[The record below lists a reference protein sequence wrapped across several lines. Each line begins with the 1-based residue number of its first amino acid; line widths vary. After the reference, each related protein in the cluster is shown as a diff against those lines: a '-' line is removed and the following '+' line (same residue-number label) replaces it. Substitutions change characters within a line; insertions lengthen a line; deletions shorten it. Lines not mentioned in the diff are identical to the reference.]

1 MSGKRACARA
11 LFVLVS
17 WAWLSPL
24 QPCWAQTPSLG
35 SSAPVL
41 MWQYGGCIPG
51 PYCNTGWYSSPVVAD
66 LDGDGQQDVIW
77 GSYDVVA
84 LNGANGSLKWRAPSG
99 NRVWPGIAVADLTGN
114 GTLEVIVGR
123 SSDQLTV
130 YDRFGNVVWT
140 KNPFGTGELRTLAVA
155 DLESDGRLEIL
166 VGRTGSNQTPQ
177 LTVFE
182 PNGTVRPGWPVR
194 HSGEPGFGWGLYNEN
209 VAVADMKGDGFKQVF
224 SPTTG
229 HYITAVDRNGNQLP
243 ANAIY
248 NNISPVGP
256 KVWSQVGVHVDNA
269 VDLRGFANCGVEH
282 RPTFEGS
289 APVVTDVDG
298 DGVPE
303 LIVVGNIYNC
313 GTNTS
318 LYHMPFIFK
327 LDRTRWNGSG
337 FDWTVIPTPGPGSAP
352 RSEDY
357 NVIENVVPN
366 AVVADL
372 DGDGFKEIL
381 FPSYDGKVHA
391 YWLDKTEHGSWPYTV
406 PTSGAPGDDFRFAS
420 EPVVVDLD
428 NDGHA
433 EVIFTSWPKKATG
446 GVGQLH
452 VLDYLGRELYRVD
465 LPTPAIGAGW
475 NGSLGAPTIA
485 NIDSDPDLE
494 LVMGTNA
501 SGVVAYK
508 LPNTANARV
517 LWGTGRGNY
526 GRTGVPGTVTA
537 PPPPDTTPPTVS
549 ITSPSSGQTVSG
561 TVTVTAS
568 ASDNVGVAG
577 VQFLLDG
584 ANLGAESTA
593 APYSISWNTA
603 AASNG
608 SHTLTTVARDA
619 AGNVSPVSA
628 PVTVTVA
635 NNAPPP
641 PPPGTTRFEET
652 DPSIAYSGGWTPNGS
667 FSWSG
672 GTAAFSTAPGA
683 RATFTFTGPSVSW
696 IGGRAS
702 STGIARISLDGVF
715 LTEVDTYS
723 KTLEVRVP
731 MFAATG
737 LANARHT
744 LTIEVTGRQNAAAM
758 NAFVVVDAFDVP
770 AATISRLQE
779 TDPSITYS
787 AGSLVAPDWLPFDT
801 SRAWSAG
808 IATLSKTPGAK
819 ASISFTGTGIRW
831 IGARG
836 PQTGIARVSLD
847 GVVVPPIDTYSA
859 TEQIQAE
866 VFAKQGLADTS
877 HTLTVE
883 VTGGQNAASTSPL
896 IVVDAF
902 EVTMSGTRHQDTDP
916 AIAYGPNWIQDNRD
930 KAYSEGASAE
940 SHTVGAQATITFA
953 GTGIRWIGARG
964 PQCGIARIFLDG
976 AFVEDFDTYFQTEG
990 PQHADF
996 FRSGLAPGTHTLSI
1010 QVIGKNT
1017 LSIDFWIL
1025 IDAFDVIP

>member
-1 MSGKRACARA
+1 M
-11 LFVLVS
+11 LVS
-17 WAWLSPL
+17 WVWLSPL

-35 SSAPVL
+35 SGAPVL

-66 LDGDGQQDVIW
+66 LDGDGRQDVIW

-130 YDRFGNVVWT
+130 YDRLGNVVWT
-140 KNPFGTGELRTLAVA
+140 QNPFGTGELRTLAVA

-209 VAVADMKGDGFKQVF
+209 VAVADMNGDGFKQVF

-269 VDLRGFANCGVEH
+269 VDLRGYANCGVEH

-289 APVVTDVDG
+289 APAVSDVDG

-303 LIVVGNIYNC
+303 LIVVGNVYNC

-327 LDRTRWNGSG
+327 LDRTRWSGSG
-337 FDWTVIPTPGPGSAP
+337 FDWTAIPTPGPGSAP
-352 RSEDY
+352 LSEDY

-406 PTSGAPGDDFRFAS
+406 PTRGAPGDDFRFAS

-452 VLDYLGRELYRVD
+452 VLDYLGRELYRVG

-723 KTLEVRVP
+723 KTEEIRVP

-758 NAFVVVDAFDVP
+758 GAFVVVDAFDVP

-779 TDPSITYS
+779 TDPSIAYS
-787 AGSLVAPDWLPFDT
+787 AGSFVAPDWSPFDT

-808 IATLSKTPGAK
+808 LATLSTVTGAK
-819 ASISFTGTGIRW
+819 ASITFTGTGISW

-836 PQTGIARVSLD
+836 PQTGIARVTLD
-847 GVVVPPIDTYSA
+847 GVVSPLVDTYSS

-866 VFAKQGLADTS
+866 VFTTKQGLADTS
-877 HTLTVE
+877 HTLTIE
-883 VTGGQNAASTSPL
+883 VTGDQNTLSTSPL
-896 IVVDAF
+896 IVVDGF
-902 EVTMSGTRHQDTDP
+902 EVRMSGTRHQDTDP

-940 SHTVGAQATITFA
+940 SHTVGAQATITFT

-964 PQCGIARIFLDG
+964 PQCGMARISLDG

-990 PQHADF
+990 PQSTDF
-996 FRSGLAPGTHTLSI
+996 FKDGLPARTHTLTI
-1010 QVIGKNT
+1010 EVIDKNP
-1017 LSIDFWIL
+1017 LSSDFWIL

>member
-1 MSGKRACARA
+1 M
-11 LFVLVS
+11 LVS

-24 QPCWAQTPSLG
+24 QPSWAQTLSLG
-35 SSAPVL
+35 SGAPVL

-66 LDGDGQQDVIW
+66 LDGDGRQDVIW

-130 YDRFGNVVWT
+130 YDRLGNVVWT
-140 KNPFGTGELRTLAVA
+140 QNPFGTGELRTLAVA

-166 VGRTGSNQTPQ
+166 VGRTGSDQTPQ

-209 VAVADMKGDGFKQVF
+209 VAVADMNGDGFKQVF

-269 VDLRGFANCGVEH
+269 VDLRGYANCGVEH

-289 APVVTDVDG
+289 APAVSDVDG

-303 LIVVGNIYNC
+303 LIVVGNVYNC

-372 DGDGFKEIL
+372 DGDGLKEIL

-406 PTSGAPGDDFRFAS
+406 PTRGAPGDDFRFAS

-452 VLDYLGRELYRVD
+452 VLDYLGRELYRVG

-608 SHTLTTVARDA
+608 SHALTTVARDA

-723 KTLEVRVP
+723 KTLEVRVT

-737 LANARHT
+737 LTNTSHT
-744 LTIEVTGRQNAAAM
+744 LTIEVTGRQNASATGALL
-758 NAFVVVDAFDVP
+758 VVDAFDVP

-779 TDPSITYS
+779 TDPSIAYS
-787 AGSLVAPDWLPFDT
+787 AGSFVAPDWSPFDT

-808 IATLSKTPGAK
+808 LATLSTTTGAK
-819 ASISFTGTGIRW
+819 ASITFTGTGISW

-836 PQTGIARVSLD
+836 PQTGIARV
-847 GVVVPPIDTYSA
+847 
-859 TEQIQAE
+859 
-866 VFAKQGLADTS
+866 
-877 HTLTVE
+877 TLE
-883 VTGGQNAASTSPL
+883 
-896 IVVDAF
+896 
-902 EVTMSGTRHQDTDP
+902 
-916 AIAYGPNWIQDNRD
+916 
-930 KAYSEGASAE
+930 
-940 SHTVGAQATITFA
+940 
-953 GTGIRWIGARG
+953 IGRAH
-964 PQCGIARIFLDG
+964 
-976 AFVEDFDTYFQTEG
+976 V
-990 PQHADF
+990 
-996 FRSGLAPGTHTLSI
+996 
-1010 QVIGKNT
+1010 
-1017 LSIDFWIL
+1017 
-1025 IDAFDVIP
+1025 